1 MVSYL
6 FIWTK
11 RVKIFKLMSQMF
23 DLNVKN
29 TNWNENSCSYLCKMI
44 NNSVLKSCFQYYL
57 LLLNIIED
65 WVMGQITTYILKN
78 IIRLNTTIKK
88 KSPKLYKRSNN
99 SDATRW
105 RFGSVLWFQVS
116 SWNRWAAGWNQMVQS
131 VVQTQAYFCVIDS
144 VLNEQQRQMWTSL
157 LSISKWG
164 RNALKHHILAIFTF
178 F

>member
-1 MVSYL
+1 
-6 FIWTK
+6 
-11 RVKIFKLMSQMF
+11 MSQMF

-88 KSPKLYKRSNN
+88 KNLPNCIKGPIIATPQGGGLDRSFGFRFLHGIGEQLGG
-99 SDATRW
+99 TRW
-105 RFGSVLWFQVS
+105 YNLWYKHKLISV
-116 SWNRWAAGWNQMVQS
+116 
-131 VVQTQAYFCVIDS
+131 
-144 VLNEQQRQMWTSL
+144 SL
-157 LSISKWG
+157 TLC
-164 RNALKHHILAIFTF
+164 
-178 F
+178 